1 MAAPSPHH
9 NGPRRATHRMSSA
22 PRRKFAAPPWVAALA
37 GIAAVVMVLGGLVAA
52 RYMSGPSTS
61 TGDPVAKITGG
72 GGGPAGRSV
81 TPSASPDSSSAS
93 TRKPTPT
100 PTTSRSPA
108 ADSTHSHSA
117 APTTTT
123 PATPAP
129 HTTSP
134 PPAPKSASC
143 TDPSFSTSQATG
155 GESNGN
161 YYLYN
166 NMWNASGYSVQ
177 QTMYVCSYH
186 DWYVVANMNN
196 DSGDGAVKTYP
207 DVQANFNE
215 PKISSFH
222 SISSTFGES
231 SPHVGIYE
239 DAYDIWLNGVASS
252 GSTEVMIWTENFH
265 QVPSGSVVATA
276 SFGGRT
282 YKVWKSGS
290 YIAFVPDS
298 NFTSGTVDLLQ
309 FFNWIISKGW
319 ISSTSTLGQICY
331 GVELVSTN
339 SAPATFNFTDFSVST
354 S

>member
-1 MAAPSPHH
+1 
-9 NGPRRATHRMSSA
+9 MSSA

-37 GIAAVVMVLGGLVAA
+37 GITAVVMVLAGLLAA
-52 RYMSGPSTS
+52 RYLSGHTTT
-61 TGDPVAKITGG
+61 TGDPVAKITHG
-72 GGGPAGRSV
+72 GGGPAGRSI
-81 TPSASPDSSSAS
+81 TPSDSPDASPASS
-93 TRKPTPT
+93 RKPTPT
-100 PTTSRSPA
+100 PTPSASRSPA
-108 ADSTHSHSA
+108 ANPAHSHSA
-117 APTTTT
+117 APTS
-123 PATPAP
+123 PATSAP
-129 HTTSP
+129 TTSA

-143 TDPSFSTSQATG
+143 TNPSFSTSQATG

-166 NMWNASGYSVQ
+166 NMWNASGYSVT

-196 DSGDGAVKTYP
+196 DKGDGAVKTYP

-265 QVPSGSVVATA
+265 QVPSGSVVATV
-276 SFGGRT
+276 SFGGRS

-290 YIAFVPDS
+290 YIAFVADS
-298 NFTSGTVDLLQ
+298 NFTSGTLDLLQ
-309 FFNWIISKGW
+309 FFNLIISKGW
-319 ISSTSTLGQICY
+319 IPSTSTLGQICY

-339 SAPATFNFTDFSVST
+339 SAPATFNFTNFSVS
-354 S
+354 SS

>member
-1 MAAPSPHH
+1 
-9 NGPRRATHRMSSA
+9 
-22 PRRKFAAPPWVAALA
+22 
-37 GIAAVVMVLGGLVAA
+37 MVLGGLLAA
-52 RYMSGPSTS
+52 RYLSGPSTT
-61 TGDPVAKITGG
+61 TGDPIAKITHG
-72 GGGPAGRSV
+72 GGGPAGGTR
-81 TPSASPDSSSAS
+81 TPSASPDATPAS
-93 TRKPTPT
+93 TRKATPTPT
-100 PTTSRSPA
+100 PSASSSPA
-108 ADSTHSHSA
+108 ARPAHSHSA
-117 APTTTT
+117 APTA
-123 PATPAP
+123 PATSAPA
-129 HTTSP
+129 TSAP
-134 PPAPKSASC
+134 PPPKSSSC
-143 TDPSFSTSQATG
+143 SDPSFSTSQATG

-166 NMWNASGYSVQ
+166 NMWNASGYSVK

-196 DSGDGAVKTYP
+196 DNGDGAVKTYP
-207 DVQANFNE
+207 DVQSNFNE

-222 SISSTFGES
+222 SISSTFAES

-265 QVPSGSVVATA
+265 QVPSGSVMATV

-290 YIAFVPDS
+290 YIAFVAES
-298 NFTSGTVDLLQ
+298 NFTSGTVGLLQ

-319 ISSTSTLGQICY
+319 ISSSSTLGQICY